1 MACGGGGDNH
11 DGRRRNH
18 WFFENYTRH
27 GRRGEWRSARRNR
40 WRWKDLAVRRS
51 SCRIDCWPSA
61 ACCWKTPDST
71 GARRA
76 ITRRRT
82 PRKASSCASPVPS
95 PEPPMFLP
103 FLFSCFFFHF
113 LLPTFP
119 HLCGRLSFPYQGG
132 VSAKRAWPT
141 RVETF
146 SVRSS
151 FSTQQVALRSTRSFD
166 FLTCPTTFSRVR
178 WGSILFVFFSRSC
191 ELPHAST

>member
-1 MACGGGGDNH
+1 MAVGKKKPLKMKGPGGKAFILSYRLLTI
-11 DGRRRNH
+11 RRVLLEDAGLYRCT
-18 WFFENYTRH
+18 TRDH
-27 GRRGEWRSARRNR
+27 TSKNASESVQLRVTGTLTRAPN
-40 WRWKDLAVRRS
+40 VS
-51 SCRIDCWPSA
+51 SFS
-61 ACCWKTPDST
+61 
-71 GARRA
+71 
-76 ITRRRT
+76 
-82 PRKASSCASPVPS
+82 
-95 PEPPMFLP
+95 F
-103 FLFSCFFFHF
+103 FLFFFSF